1 MKDYIMKILVV
12 EDDYMMIRAIQ
23 HKLKSEGYEVDAVA
37 DGIKACEMIAQADY
51 DLVMTDIL
59 MPFVGGFELINKI
72 RNELN
77 LKMPIIVLSSLSNED
92 SIIEAFKLGADDYIT
107 KPFSPNEV
115 SIRVKRLL
123 IKR

>member
-1 MKDYIMKILVV
+1 MKILVV
-12 EDDYMMIRAIQ
+12 EDDYMMIKAIE
-23 HKLKSEGYEVDAVA
+23 HKLKSDGYVVDAA
-37 DGIKACEMIAQADY
+37 SDGHQAIEMINQSDY
-51 DLVMTDIL
+51 DLIITDIL

-72 RNELN
+72 SNELY

>member
-1 MKDYIMKILVV
+1 MKILVC
-12 EDDYMMIRAIQ
+12 EDDLMIIKAIE
-23 HKLKSEGYEVDAVA
+23 HKLKSEGHVVDVA
-37 DGIKACEMIAQADY
+37 SDGNQAIQKISHNTY
-51 DLVMTDIL
+51 DLIMTDLL
-59 MPFVGGFELINKI
+59 MPFIGGIELINTI
-72 RNELN
+72 RNELH
-77 LKMPIIVLSSLSNED
+77 LEIPIIVLSTLSNED